1 MEHLWLTSRYYDGAV
16 VPVNF
21 ATDIAL
27 KGSHS
32 QGEEIGDMNEIHAI
46 VAVVE
51 RGKAD
56 VVVDKAKQSGAAGA
70 TILFGRGTGQE
81 EVQKM
86 FHHLHV
92 ESSKEI
98 ILILC
103 REFEVEN
110 ILNAIVE
117 AGKLRGT
124 WKGYCVYLSRFQS
137 CRVRIPTILMRSWQ
151 RGDSDDFRFGN

>member
-1 MEHLWLTSRYYDGAV
+1 
-16 VPVNF
+16 
-21 ATDIAL
+21 
-27 KGSHS
+27 
-32 QGEEIGDMNEIHAI
+32 AI

-117 AGKLRGT
+117 AGKLREPG
-124 WKGYCVYLSRFQS
+124 KGIAFTFPVFNLVGLEYR
-137 CRVRIPTILMRSWQ
+137 RS
-151 RGDSDDFRFGN
+151 